1 MKTAIITPTD
11 PRTGISNYSENLAI
25 ELLKLD
31 VEISIISPKNSPN
44 KLLTTNDNMEHIT
57 PENYDVND
65 YDVTH
70 FQLGNS
76 PLHEFQF
83 HILGENF
90 KDLKNNP
97 NIVTTVHDARNFDVF
112 NLNCIK
118 CISTGLKSLNS
129 PMTYPYDIVDKAFQ
143 EVSNYLIF
151 HNKSALEEYNVRYKL
166 NNKFLRYIP
175 IPAYRVAGMPAQT
188 VETNLEEN
196 RFLAPG
202 IISPFKG
209 QDILIKSVSGLDND
223 MELIFIG
230 QITNN
235 DYCLYL
241 NNLVE
246 NLGVGDIVKFKGFV
260 SDDQFI
266 KEIDR
271 AKAVLIPRLISS
283 WLKKSPI
290 YKFRKMLG
298 LDYMI
303 SHSSSGV
310 LPKALASGKPV
321 LCSENQGFSDYVDSN
336 RGIMCLDRVES
347 WRNAI
352 KFMIENPN
360 KVIQMSNNSRN
371 FAAETLDPKLIAKKH
386 LSLYQ
391 EYSNKKL

>member
-143 EVSNYLIF
+143 EVSNYLY
-151 HNKSALEEYNVRYKL
+151 S
-166 NNKFLRYIP
+166 
-175 IPAYRVAGMPAQT
+175 
-188 VETNLEEN
+188 
-196 RFLAPG
+196 
-202 IISPFKG
+202 IINQLWKNIML
-209 QDILIKSVSGLDND
+209 DIN
-223 MELIFIG
+223 
-230 QITNN
+230 
-235 DYCLYL
+235 
-241 NNLVE
+241 
-246 NLGVGDIVKFKGFV
+246 
-260 SDDQFI
+260 
-266 KEIDR
+266 
-271 AKAVLIPRLISS
+271 
-283 WLKKSPI
+283 
-290 YKFRKMLG
+290 
-298 LDYMI
+298 
-303 SHSSSGV
+303 
-310 LPKALASGKPV
+310 
-321 LCSENQGFSDYVDSN
+321 
-336 RGIMCLDRVES
+336 
-347 WRNAI
+347 
-352 KFMIENPN
+352 
-360 KVIQMSNNSRN
+360 
-371 FAAETLDPKLIAKKH
+371 
-386 LSLYQ
+386 
-391 EYSNKKL
+391 